1 MFCDNRN
8 KNSTQFSWDQK
19 LWRWKPSQE
28 VDLCCPFERW
38 KILSPRGQGS
48 SCSRHFQQSTE
59 LAALPS
65 TVHQDMKT
73 NNLLS
78 LISTFTRLA
87 RERKP
92 SSHSRR
98 YISHREFL
106 ITTSSPTHH
115 LFSPPASWCST
126 PDHLFSFSK
135 SYCLPGQRVGATI
148 TSQPLLN
155 IS

>member
-8 KNSTQFSWDQK
+8 KNSTQISWDQSCGIGSPPRK
-19 LWRWKPSQE
+19 WIYAVHLN
-28 VDLCCPFERW
+28 DERPCR
-38 KILSPRGQGS
+38 PRDRGHHAG
-48 SCSRHFQQSTE
+48 HFQQSTE
-59 LAALPS
+59 LGALPS

-98 YISHREFL
+98 YISYRDFL
-106 ITTSSPTHH
+106 ITTSSLTHH

-155 IS
+155 TS